1 MADFIGI
8 SALQEIAKKFSP
20 QILVGAA
27 HYRPDVFTRM
37 KIKVETGIQFQSIK
51 TIMLRKGHTTE
62 RKVVGEELNN
72 TIGYMVERKCVAR
85 LSWNHYVDNKDKYV
99 ELAIVDAN
107 DNTKFNYPLS
117 ELAMTAALANYG
129 EDLFDCLWHGDDT
142 IDKTDKTN
150 PKWYLHLY
158 TGFITYLAND
168 VAMGLI
174 NADNG
179 NLATI
184 GTIDAPANKDDADAF
199 NQFVAFRD
207 KWHSNLQ
214 NAPEVL
220 VYCTEATGY
229 NIARAY
235 ANANGGHMFVNYNA
249 DGSFK
254 FPEWRNITVVPESSL
269 GTGDKLIASVPYNFE
284 YEVDSLNS
292 KSFISVREG
301 SDKDHMDI
309 TYQVQ
314 SIQGTRVLNINAS
327 YFCMTTGSLVPKD
340 IAGDYT
346 KDLFVVSVNDEDMG
360 SVTVNGSAP
369 DNTVGYAANTS
380 LALVAT
386 AETGYEFVMWSD
398 GVTTASRTV
407 VTKGQPGGII
417 AIFAKSKTSEG
428 TTSGESTGE

>member
-85 LSWNHYVDNKDKYV
+85 LAWNHYVDNKDKYI
-99 ELAIVDAN
+99 ELAVVDAN

-117 ELAMTAALANYG
+117 ELAMTSALANYG

-142 IDKTDKTN
+142 IDKKDKTN

-179 NLATI
+179 NLVTI
-184 GTIDAPANKDDADAF
+184 GAIDAPANKDDADAF

-269 GTGDKLIASVPYNFE
+269 GIGDKLLASVPFNFE

-327 YFCMTTGSLVPKD
+327 YFCMTTGSLVPKA

-346 KDLFVVSVNDEDMG
+346 KDLFVVSVNAEEMG
-360 SVTVNGSAP
+360 TVTVNGAAP

-380 LALVAT
+380 LELAAS
-386 AETGYEFVMWSD
+386 AKSGYEFVMWSD
-398 GVTTASRTV
+398 GVTSATRTV
-407 VTKGQPGGII
+407 VTKGQPGGVI
-417 AIFAKSKTSEG
+417 AIFKKTA
-428 TTSGESTGE
+428 

>member
-20 QILVGAA
+20 QIIVGAA
-27 HYRPDVFTRM
+27 HFRPDVFTRM
-37 KIKVETGIQFQSIK
+37 KIAVETGIQFQSVK

-62 RKVVGEELNN
+62 RKVVGSGLES

-85 LSWNHYVDNKDKYV
+85 LAWNHYKDNKDKYV
-99 ELAIVDAN
+99 ELAIVDAA

-117 ELAMTAALANYG
+117 EVAMMAALANYG
-129 EDLFDCLWHGDDT
+129 EDLFDCLFHGDDT
-142 IDKTDKTN
+142 IDSKNKAAAN
-150 PKWYLHLY
+150 WYLHIY

-168 VAMGLI
+168 IAAGLI
-174 NADNG
+174 HAENK
-179 NLATI
+179 NLVTI
-184 GTIDAPANKDDADAF
+184 GAIDAPANKEDADAF
-199 NQFVAFRD
+199 NQFVAFRNQ
-207 KWHSNLQ
+207 WHSNLQ

-254 FPEWRNITVVPESSL
+254 FPEWRNITVVPESAL
-269 GTGDKLIASVPYNFE
+269 GEGDKLIATVPYNFE
-284 YEVDSLNS
+284 YCVDSLNS
-292 KSFISVREG
+292 KSGITVREG
-301 SDKDHMDI
+301 SDNDHMDI

-314 SIQGTRVLNINAS
+314 SIQGTRVLNINSS
-327 YFCMTTGSLVPKD
+327 YFCMTTGALAPKD

-346 KDLFVVSVNDEDMG
+346 KDLFVVSANDAAMG
-360 SVTVNGSAP
+360 TVTVNGATP

-380 LALVAT
+380 LELAAS
-386 AETGYEFVMWSD
+386 AKSGYEFVQWSD
-398 GVTTASRTV
+398 GVTSATRTV
-407 VTKGQPGGII
+407 VTKGHPGGLI
-417 AIFAKSKTSEG
+417 AIFKKTA
-428 TTSGESTGE
+428 

>member
-85 LSWNHYVDNKDKYV
+85 LAWNHYVDNKDKYI
-99 ELAIVDAN
+99 ELAVVDAN

-142 IDKTDKTN
+142 IDKKDKTN

-179 NLATI
+179 NLVTI
-184 GTIDAPANKDDADAF
+184 GAIDAPANKDDADAF

-269 GTGDKLIASVPYNFE
+269 GIGDKLIASVPFNLE

-327 YFCMTTGSLVPKD
+327 YFCMTTGSLVPKA

-346 KDLFVVSVNDEDMG
+346 KDLFVVSVNAEEMG
-360 SVTVNGSAP
+360 TVTVNGAAP

-380 LALVAT
+380 LELAAS
-386 AETGYEFVMWSD
+386 AKSGYEFVMWSD
-398 GVTTASRTV
+398 GVTSATRTV
-407 VTKGQPGGII
+407 VTKGQPGGVI
-417 AIFAKSKTSEG
+417 AIFKKTA
-428 TTSGESTGE
+428 

>member
-85 LSWNHYVDNKDKYV
+85 LAWNHYVDNKDKYV
-99 ELAIVDAN
+99 ELAVVDAN

-142 IDKTDKTN
+142 IDKKDKTN
-150 PKWYLHLY
+150 PKWYLHIY

-179 NLATI
+179 NLVTI
-184 GTIDAPANKDDADAF
+184 GAIDAPANKDDADAF

-269 GTGDKLIASVPYNFE
+269 GIGDKLIASVPFNLE

-327 YFCMTTGSLVPKD
+327 YFCMTTGSLVPKA

-346 KDLFVVSVNDEDMG
+346 KDLFVVSVNAEEMG
-360 SVTVNGSAP
+360 TVTVNGAAP

-380 LALVAT
+380 LELAAS
-386 AETGYEFVMWSD
+386 AKSGYEFVMWSD
-398 GVTTASRTV
+398 GVTSATRTV
-407 VTKGQPGGII
+407 VTKGQPGGLI
-417 AIFAKSKTSEG
+417 AIFKKTA
-428 TTSGESTGE
+428 

>member
-20 QILVGAA
+20 QIIVGAA

-37 KIKVETGIQFQSIK
+37 KIQVETGVQFQSIK

-62 RKVVGEELNN
+62 RKVVGSGLEN
-72 TIGYMVERKCVAR
+72 TIGYMVERKAVCR
-85 LSWNHYVDNKDKYV
+85 LAWNHYVDNKDKYV
-99 ELAIVDAN
+99 ELAIVDAA

-117 ELAMTAALANYG
+117 EVAMMAALANYG

-142 IDKTDKTN
+142 IDQKNKEAKN
-150 PKWYLHLY
+150 WYLHLY

-168 VAMGLI
+168 IALGLV
-174 NADNG
+174 NAANG
-179 NLATI
+179 NLVTI
-184 GTIDAPANKDDADAF
+184 GAIDAPANKEDADAF
-199 NQFVAFRD
+199 TQFVAFRN

-220 VYCTEATGY
+220 VYCTEDTGY

-235 ANANGGHMFVNYNA
+235 ANANGGHMFVIYNA

-269 GTGDKLIASVPYNFE
+269 GEGDKLIATVPYNFE
-284 YEVDSLNS
+284 YCVDSLNS
-292 KSFISVREG
+292 KSGITVREG
-301 SDKDHMDI
+301 SDKDHFDI

-327 YFCMTTGSLVPKD
+327 YFCMTTGSLQPKV

-346 KDLFVVSVNDEDMG
+346 KDLFVVSVNADEMG
-360 SVTVNGSAP
+360 TVTVNGAAP

-380 LALVAT
+380 LELAAS
-386 AETGYEFVMWSD
+386 AKSGYEFVMWSD
-398 GVTTASRTV
+398 GVTSATRTV
-407 VTKGQPGGII
+407 VTKGQPGGVI
-417 AIFAKSKTSEG
+417 AIFKKTA
-428 TTSGESTGE
+428 

>member
-8 SALQEIAKKFSP
+8 NALQEIAKKFSP
-20 QILVGAA
+20 QIIVGAA

-37 KIKVETGIQFQSIK
+37 KIQVETGVQFQSIK

-62 RKVVGEELNN
+62 RKVVGSGLES
-72 TIGYMVERKCVAR
+72 TIGYMVERKAVCR
-85 LSWNHYVDNKDKYV
+85 LAWNHYVDNKDKYV
-99 ELAIVDAN
+99 ELAIVDAA

-117 ELAMTAALANYG
+117 EVAMMAALANYG

-142 IDKTDKTN
+142 IDQKNKEAKN
-150 PKWYLHLY
+150 WYLHLY

-168 VAMGLI
+168 IALGLI
-174 NADNG
+174 NAANG
-179 NLATI
+179 NLVTI
-184 GTIDAPANKDDADAF
+184 GAIDAPANKEDADAF
-199 NQFVAFRD
+199 TQFVAFRN

-235 ANANGGHMFVNYNA
+235 ANANGGHMFVIYNA

-269 GTGDKLIASVPYNFE
+269 GEGDKLIATVPYNFE
-284 YEVDSLNS
+284 YCVDSLNS
-292 KSFISVREG
+292 KSGITVREG
-301 SDKDHMDI
+301 SDKDHFDI

-314 SIQGTRVLNINAS
+314 SIQGTRVLNINSS
-327 YFCMTTGSLVPKD
+327 YFCMTTGSLQPKA

-346 KDLFVVSVNDEDMG
+346 EDLFVVSVNDATLG
-360 SVTVNGSAP
+360 SVTVNDAAP

-380 LALVAT
+380 LELKAT
-386 AETGYEFVMWSD
+386 ALSGAQFVQWSD
-398 GVTTASRTV
+398 GVTSATRTV
-407 VTKGQPGGII
+407 VTKGQPGGVI
-417 AIFAKSKTSEG
+417 AIFKKTA
-428 TTSGESTGE
+428 

>member
-37 KIKVETGIQFQSIK
+37 KIKVETGVQFQSVK

-85 LSWNHYVDNKDKYV
+85 LAWNHYVDNKDKYV

-142 IDKTDKTN
+142 IDKKDKTN

-179 NLATI
+179 NLVTI
-184 GTIDAPANKDDADAF
+184 GAIDAPANKDDADAF

-269 GTGDKLIASVPYNFE
+269 GIGDKLIASVPFNLE

-327 YFCMTTGSLVPKD
+327 YFCMTTGSLVPKA

-346 KDLFVVSVNDEDMG
+346 KDLFVVSVNAEEMG
-360 SVTVNGSAP
+360 TVTVNGAAP

-380 LALVAT
+380 LELAAS
-386 AETGYEFVMWSD
+386 AKSGYEFVMWSD
-398 GVTTASRTV
+398 GVTSATRTV
-407 VTKGQPGGII
+407 VTKGQPGGVI
-417 AIFAKSKTSEG
+417 AIFKKA
-428 TTSGESTGE
+428 

>member
-85 LSWNHYVDNKDKYV
+85 LAWNHYVDNKDKYI
-99 ELAIVDAN
+99 ELAVVDDN

-142 IDKTDKTN
+142 IDKKDKTN

-179 NLATI
+179 NLVTI
-184 GTIDAPANKDDADAF
+184 GAIDAPANKDDADAF

-269 GTGDKLIASVPYNFE
+269 GIGDKLIASVPFNLE

-327 YFCMTTGSLVPKD
+327 YFCMTTGSLVPKA

-346 KDLFVVSVNDEDMG
+346 KDLFVVSVNADEMG
-360 SVTVNGSAP
+360 TVTVNGAAP

-380 LALVAT
+380 LELAAS
-386 AETGYEFVMWSD
+386 AKSGYEFVMWSD
-398 GVTTASRTV
+398 GVTSATRTV
-407 VTKGQPGGII
+407 VTKGQPGGVI
-417 AIFAKSKTSEG
+417 AIFKKTA
-428 TTSGESTGE
+428 

>member
-8 SALQEIAKKFSP
+8 NALQEIAKKFSP
-20 QILVGAA
+20 QIIVGAA

-37 KIKVETGIQFQSIK
+37 KIQVETGVQFQSIK

-62 RKVVGEELNN
+62 RKVVGSGLES
-72 TIGYMVERKCVAR
+72 TIGYMVERKAVCR
-85 LSWNHYVDNKDKYV
+85 LAWNHYVDNKDKYV
-99 ELAIVDAN
+99 ELAIVDAA

-117 ELAMTAALANYG
+117 EVAMMAALANYG

-142 IDKTDKTN
+142 IDQKNKEAKN
-150 PKWYLHLY
+150 WYLHLY

-168 VAMGLI
+168 IALGLV
-174 NADNG
+174 NAANG
-179 NLATI
+179 NLVTI
-184 GTIDAPANKDDADAF
+184 GAIDAPANKEDADAF
-199 NQFVAFRD
+199 TQFVAFRN

-235 ANANGGHMFVNYNA
+235 ANANGGHMFVIYNA

-269 GTGDKLIASVPYNFE
+269 GEGDKLIATVPYNFE
-284 YEVDSLNS
+284 YCVDSLNS
-292 KSFISVREG
+292 KSGITVREG
-301 SDKDHMDI
+301 SDKDHFDI

-327 YFCMTTGSLVPKD
+327 YFCMTTGSLVPKA

-346 KDLFVVSVNDEDMG
+346 KDLFVVSVNDATLG
-360 SVTVNGSAP
+360 SVTVNGSEP
-369 DNTVGYAANTS
+369 DNTIGYAANTS
-380 LALVAT
+380 LELKAT
-386 AETGYEFVMWSD
+386 ALSGAQFVMWSD
-398 GVTTASRTV
+398 GVTSATRTV
-407 VTKGQPGGII
+407 VTKGQPGGVI
-417 AIFAKSKTSEG
+417 AIFKKA
-428 TTSGESTGE
+428 

>member
-85 LSWNHYVDNKDKYV
+85 LAWNHYVDNKDKYV
-99 ELAIVDAN
+99 ELAVVDAN

-142 IDKTDKTN
+142 IDKKDKTN

-179 NLATI
+179 NLVTI
-184 GTIDAPANKDDADAF
+184 GAIDAPANKDDADAF

-269 GTGDKLIASVPYNFE
+269 GIGDKLIASVPFNFE

-346 KDLFVVSVNDEDMG
+346 KDLFVVSVNAEEMG
-360 SVTVNGSAP
+360 TVTVNGAAP

-380 LALVAT
+380 LELAAS
-386 AETGYEFVMWSD
+386 AKSGYEFVMWSD
-398 GVTTASRTV
+398 GVTSATRTV
-407 VTKGQPGGII
+407 VTKGQPGGVI
-417 AIFAKSKTSEG
+417 AIFKKTA
-428 TTSGESTGE
+428 

>member
-20 QILVGAA
+20 QIIVGAA

-37 KIKVETGIQFQSIK
+37 KIQVETGVQFQSIK

-62 RKVVGEELNN
+62 RKVVGSGLES
-72 TIGYMVERKCVAR
+72 TIGYMVERKAVCR
-85 LSWNHYVDNKDKYV
+85 LAWNHYVDNKDKYV
-99 ELAIVDAN
+99 ELAIVDAA

-117 ELAMTAALANYG
+117 EVAMMAALANYG

-142 IDKTDKTN
+142 IDQKNKEAKN
-150 PKWYLHLY
+150 WYLHLY

-168 VAMGLI
+168 IALGLV
-174 NADNG
+174 NAANG
-179 NLATI
+179 NLVTI
-184 GTIDAPANKDDADAF
+184 GAIDAPANKEDADAF

-207 KWHSNLQ
+207 QWHSNLQ

-235 ANANGGHMFVNYNA
+235 ANANGGHMFVIYNA

-269 GTGDKLIASVPYNFE
+269 GIGDKLIASVPFNLE
-284 YEVDSLNS
+284 YEGDSLNS

-327 YFCMTTGSLVPKD
+327 YFCMTTGSLVPKA

-346 KDLFVVSVNDEDMG
+346 KDLFVVSVNADEMG
-360 SVTVNGSAP
+360 TVTVNGAAP

-380 LALVAT
+380 LELAAS
-386 AETGYEFVMWSD
+386 AKSGYEFVMWSD
-398 GVTTASRTV
+398 GVTSATRTV
-407 VTKGQPGGII
+407 VTKGQPGGVI
-417 AIFAKSKTSEG
+417 AIFKKTA
-428 TTSGESTGE
+428 

>member
-37 KIKVETGIQFQSIK
+37 KIKVETGIQFQSVK

-85 LSWNHYVDNKDKYV
+85 LAWNHYVDNKDKYV
-99 ELAIVDAN
+99 ELAVVDAN

-142 IDKTDKTN
+142 IDKKDKTN

-179 NLATI
+179 NLVTI
-184 GTIDAPANKDDADAF
+184 GAIDAPANKDDADAF

-269 GTGDKLIASVPYNFE
+269 GIGDKLIASVPFNLE

-327 YFCMTTGSLVPKD
+327 YFCMTTGSLVPKA

-346 KDLFVVSVNDEDMG
+346 KDLFVVSVNAEEMG
-360 SVTVNGSAP
+360 TVTVNGAAP

-380 LALVAT
+380 LELAAS
-386 AETGYEFVMWSD
+386 AKSGYEFVMWSD
-398 GVTTASRTV
+398 GVTSATRTV
-407 VTKGQPGGII
+407 VTKGQPGGLI
-417 AIFAKSKTSEG
+417 AIFKKTV
-428 TTSGESTGE
+428 

>member
-37 KIKVETGIQFQSIK
+37 KIKVETGIQFQSVK

-85 LSWNHYVDNKDKYV
+85 LAWNHYVDNKDKYV
-99 ELAIVDAN
+99 ELAVVDAA

-142 IDKTDKTN
+142 IDKKDKTN

-168 VAMGLI
+168 IALGLV
-174 NADNG
+174 NAANG
-179 NLATI
+179 NLVTI
-184 GTIDAPANKDDADAF
+184 GAIDAPANKDDADAF

-269 GTGDKLIASVPYNFE
+269 GIGDKLIASVPFNLE

-327 YFCMTTGSLVPKD
+327 YFCMTTGSLVPKA

-346 KDLFVVSVNDEDMG
+346 KDLFVVSVNDATLG
-360 SVTVNGSAP
+360 SVTVNGSEP
-369 DNTVGYAANTS
+369 DNTIGYAANTS
-380 LALVAT
+380 LELKAT
-386 AETGYEFVMWSD
+386 ALSGAQFVMWSD
-398 GVTTASRTV
+398 GVTSATRTV
-407 VTKGQPGGII
+407 VTKGQPGGVI
-417 AIFAKSKTSEG
+417 AIFKKA
-428 TTSGESTGE
+428 

>member
-85 LSWNHYVDNKDKYV
+85 LAWNHYVDNKDKYV
-99 ELAIVDAN
+99 ELAVVDAN

-142 IDKTDKTN
+142 IDKKDKTN

-179 NLATI
+179 NLVTI
-184 GTIDAPANKDDADAF
+184 GAIDAPANKDDADAF

-254 FPEWRNITVVPESSL
+254 FPEWRNITVVPESSF
-269 GTGDKLIASVPYNFE
+269 GIGDKLIASVPFNLE

-346 KDLFVVSVNDEDMG
+346 KDLFVVSVNAEEMG
-360 SVTVNGSAP
+360 TVTVNGAAP

-380 LALVAT
+380 LELAAS
-386 AETGYEFVMWSD
+386 AKSGYEFVMWSD
-398 GVTTASRTV
+398 GVTSATRTV
-407 VTKGQPGGII
+407 VTKGQPGGVI
-417 AIFAKSKTSEG
+417 AIFKKTA
-428 TTSGESTGE
+428 

>member
-37 KIKVETGIQFQSIK
+37 KIKVETGIQFQSVK

-85 LSWNHYVDNKDKYV
+85 LAWNHYVDNKDKYV
-99 ELAIVDAN
+99 ELAVVDAN

-142 IDKTDKTN
+142 IDKKDKTN

-179 NLATI
+179 NLVTI
-184 GTIDAPANKDDADAF
+184 GAIDAPANKDDADAF

-269 GTGDKLIASVPYNFE
+269 GIGDKLIASVPFNLE

-346 KDLFVVSVNDEDMG
+346 KDLFVVSVNDATLG
-360 SVTVNGSAP
+360 SVTVNGSEP
-369 DNTVGYAANTS
+369 DNTIGYAANTS
-380 LALVAT
+380 LELKAT
-386 AETGYEFVMWSD
+386 ALSGAQFVMWSD
-398 GVTTASRTV
+398 GVTSATRTV
-407 VTKGQPGGII
+407 VTKGQPGGVI
-417 AIFAKSKTSEG
+417 AIFKKA
-428 TTSGESTGE
+428 

>member
-85 LSWNHYVDNKDKYV
+85 LAWNHYVDNKDKYV

-142 IDKTDKTN
+142 IDKKDKTN
-150 PKWYLHLY
+150 HKWYLHLY

-179 NLATI
+179 NLVTI
-184 GTIDAPANKDDADAF
+184 GAIDAPANKDDADAF

-269 GTGDKLIASVPYNFE
+269 GIGDKLIASVPFNFE

-340 IAGDYT
+340 LAGDYT
-346 KDLFVVSVNDEDMG
+346 MDLFVVSVNAEEMG
-360 SVTVNGSAP
+360 TVTVNGAAP

-380 LALVAT
+380 LELAAS
-386 AETGYEFVMWSD
+386 AKSGYEFVMWSD
-398 GVTTASRTV
+398 GVTSATRTV
-407 VTKGQPGGII
+407 VTKGQPGGVI
-417 AIFAKSKTSEG
+417 AIFKKTA
-428 TTSGESTGE
+428 